1 MASGVAFFQAGE
13 VFWARWCRR
22 LAGVFWAASL
32 LLIGLLLL
40 DWQIMTSNPATSL
53 IVLLGQGLQL
63 GQSLCLC
70 LAIMLIVGSQLVF
83 MVLVADEA
91 CPDAPMVITGPAKL
105 ATGLSAWGSLVAA
118 IITLLG
124 R

>member
-1 MASGVAFFQAGE
+1 MVSGVTFWKTSEAFG
-13 VFWARWCRR
+13 ARRCRQ

-40 DWQIMTSNPATSL
+40 DWQILTSNPATSL
-53 IVLLGQGLQL
+53 FVLLGPSWQL
-63 GQSLCLC
+63 GKNLCLY

-105 ATGLSAWGSLVAA
+105 AIGLSAWGSLVAA